1 MTAVNEN
8 SSFVDV
14 VEIIETDNDICE
26 ICYSNK
32 IDIDIS
38 CFTCKKSTCIKCCNL
53 NKSRKYDYT
62 PKDKCC
68 SNELQNEMSIQYDC
82 PYCRTS
88 NNKSICDFNDKNVIM
103 KAFDRNTND
112 FSTKNVL
119 PTAKMNENVIML
131 KGILEDLVNRD
142 LETNDTKYYDE
153 QFLLHSKGL
162 NDWNLEYIEEFEQ
175 KYFHINMI
183 NAWEHYTEPQRMLM
197 IYRYR
202 SMIFD
207 VERVNKELTPSYE
220 INIDLLSQIDNAER
234 KLAFNNLVSKERDNI
249 ELINERKKNKE
260 LTDKYNKLA
269 IDYNKLVTLFKIASN
284 GTAEIF
290 ENIVGAINNVKKSSK
305 KQTINI
311 IKKYLNNTITMTVDI
326 QSV

>member
-1 MTAVNEN
+1 MSNDIKT
-8 SSFVDV
+8 
-14 VEIIETDNDICE
+14 IELIDEYADDICE

-32 IDIDIS
+32 IDIDLS
-38 CFTCKKSTCIKCCNL
+38 CITCKKSTCIKCCNL
-53 NKSRKYDYT
+53 NKSRKYDYRA
-62 PKDKCC
+62 KDHYCENY
-68 SNELQNEMSIQYDC
+68 SNEMRISYDC
-82 PYCRTS
+82 PYCRTN
-88 NNKSICDFNDKNVIM
+88 NNKSITDFQDKTVIL
-103 KAFDRNTND
+103 KAFDTNCKD
-112 FSTKNVL
+112 IALQNIVVSPNF
-119 PTAKMNENVIML
+119 NESFKML
-131 KGILEDLVNRD
+131 KGLLEDLVNRD

-207 VERVNKELTPSYE
+207 VKRVNEELHNSYKANFKLLRQLDEVEGKIGFHNLFLKNKEDAELVNEKKNNKELTE
-220 INIDLLSQIDNAER
+220 
-234 KLAFNNLVSKERDNI
+234 
-249 ELINERKKNKE
+249 
-260 LTDKYNKLA
+260 KYNKLA
-269 IDYNKLVTLFKIASN
+269 IDYNKLATLFKITSN

-290 ENIVGAINNVKKSSK
+290 ENIVGALNNVKKSSK

-326 QSV
+326 RNV